1 MLFKVWYNISRY
13 SDEKEETTMAVLAV
27 PVKKSFEVSS
37 DKAEL
42 FKKDTKDFNGRQIAL
57 DRLKKHS
64 KGDVL
69 WDLKK

>member
-1 MLFKVWYNISRY
+1 MS
-13 SDEKEETTMAVLAV
+13 VLAV
-27 PVKKSFEVSS
+27 PIKRSFEVSS

-42 FKKDTKDFNGRQIAL
+42 FKKDTKDFSGKQIVL
-57 DRLKKHS
+57 ERLRKHS

>member
-1 MLFKVWYNISRY
+1 MVTKGG
-13 SDEKEETTMAVLAV
+13 TTMSVLAV
-27 PVKKSFEVSS
+27 PIKRSFEVSS

-42 FKKDTKDFNGRQIAL
+42 FKKDTKDFSGKQIVL
-57 DRLKKHS
+57 ERLRKHS

>member
-1 MLFKVWYNISRY
+1 
-13 SDEKEETTMAVLAV
+13 MAVLAV

-42 FKKDTKDFNGRQIAL
+42 FKKDTKDFNGRKIAL